1 MAMKK
6 IHVVA
11 LVALL
16 ISFGSCQI
24 IGDIF
29 KAGMWTGILVVFLGI
44 GLVIFLLTRFGGR
57 K

>member
-1 MAMKK
+1 MKK

-11 LVALL
+11 LLALL

-44 GLVIFLLTRFGGR
+44 GLVIFLLTRFGVR